1 MFKLVTTRNEICN
14 TPWVK
19 SKRSVLK
26 NLDSM
31 RKDLEELFTTQP
43 LAVLS
48 TQNEGQP
55 YASLVAF
62 ATSEDLK
69 ELYFATTRATRKY
82 ANLSSDP
89 RVAMLVDS
97 RSNEVS
103 DFRWAM
109 AVTATGK
116 AEEVEGQE
124 KDKVLKTYLAKHPH
138 LDDFVSSP
146 SCALLK
152 IRVQR
157 YYVATRFQNV
167 IEVHVKP

>member
-1 MFKLVTTRNEICN
+1 L
-14 TPWVK
+14 K
-19 SKRSVLK
+19 SERPVLK
-26 NLDSM
+26 SLDSI
-31 RKDLEELFTTQP
+31 RKDLEELFDAQP

-55 YASLVAF
+55 YGSLVAF
-62 ATSEDLK
+62 ASSEDLK

-82 ANLSSDP
+82 ANLSSNP

-97 RSNEVS
+97 RSNVVS

-124 KDKVLKTYLAKHPH
+124 KQKPLKTYLAKHAH
-138 LDDFVSSP
+138 LEDFVRSP

-152 IRVQR
+152 IRVEK

-167 IEVHVKP
+167 IEVHVKQ

>member
-1 MFKLVTTRNEICN
+1 M
-14 TPWVK
+14 K
-19 SKRSVLK
+19 SLE
-26 NLDSM
+26 SM
-31 RKDLEELFTTQP
+31 RRDLEELFTNQT

-62 ATSEDLK
+62 AASEDLK
-69 ELYFATTRATRKY
+69 SLFFATTRATRKY
-82 ANLSSDP
+82 ANLSSEP

-109 AVTATGK
+109 AVTATGE
-116 AEEVEGQE
+116 AEEVEGKE
-124 KDKVLKTYLAKHPH
+124 KEGVSKIYLAKHPH
-138 LDDFVSSP
+138 LDDFISSP

-152 IRVQR
+152 IRVER

-167 IEVHVKP
+167 IEVHVKQ

>member
-1 MFKLVTTRNEICN
+1 M
-14 TPWVK
+14 K
-19 SKRSVLK
+19 S
-26 NLDSM
+26 LDDM
-31 RKDLEELFTTQP
+31 RRDLEALFSTQP

-55 YASLVAF
+55 YGSLVAF
-62 ATSEDLK
+62 ASSEDLK

-124 KDKVLKTYLAKHPH
+124 KQNVLKTYLAKHAH
-138 LDDFVSSP
+138 LEEFVRSP

-152 IRVQR
+152 IRVER

>member
-1 MFKLVTTRNEICN
+1 
-14 TPWVK
+14 
-19 SKRSVLK
+19 
-26 NLDSM
+26 M
-31 RKDLEELFTTQP
+31 RKDLRELFTAQP

-69 ELYFATTRATRKY
+69 ALFFATTRATRKY

-109 AVTATGK
+109 AVTATGR

-124 KDKVLKTYLAKHPH
+124 KEKVLRIYLAKHPH

-146 SCALLK
+146 SCALFK
-152 IRVQR
+152 IRVER

-167 IEVHVKP
+167 TEVHVKQ

>member
-1 MFKLVTTRNEICN
+1 
-14 TPWVK
+14 
-19 SKRSVLK
+19 
-26 NLDSM
+26 M
-31 RKDLEELFTTQP
+31 RKDLEALFTAQP

-55 YASLVAF
+55 YGSLVAF
-62 ATSEDLK
+62 ASSGDLK

-89 RVAMLVDS
+89 RVAILVDS

-124 KDKVLKTYLAKHPH
+124 KQKVLKIYLAKHAH
-138 LDDFVSSP
+138 LEEFVRSP

-152 IRVQR
+152 IRVER

-167 IEVHVKP
+167 IEVHVKQ

>member
-1 MFKLVTTRNEICN
+1 M
-14 TPWVK
+14 VK

-26 NLDSM
+26 SLDSM
-31 RKDLEELFTTQP
+31 RKDLKELFANQP

-62 ATSEDLK
+62 AAREDLK
-69 ELYFATTRATRKY
+69 ALFFATTRATRKY

-89 RVAMLVDS
+89 RVAMLMDN
-97 RSNEVS
+97 RSNEVA

-116 AEEVEGQE
+116 AEEVTGQDKE
-124 KDKVLKTYLAKHPH
+124 KVLKTYLAKHPH
-138 LDDFVSSP
+138 LEEFVRSP

-152 IRVQR
+152 IRVER
-157 YYVATRFQNV
+157 YYVATRFQSV

>member
-1 MFKLVTTRNEICN
+1 M
-14 TPWVK
+14 K
-19 SKRSVLK
+19 S
-26 NLDSM
+26 LDSM
-31 RKDLEELFTTQP
+31 RKDLKQLFTTQP

-55 YASLVAF
+55 YGSLVAF
-62 ATSEDLK
+62 ASSEDLK

-124 KDKVLKTYLAKHPH
+124 KEKVLRTYLAKHPH

-152 IRVQR
+152 IRVVR

>member
-1 MFKLVTTRNEICN
+1 L
-14 TPWVK
+14 K
-19 SKRSVLK
+19 SERYVLK
-26 NLDSM
+26 SLDSM
-31 RKDLEELFTTQP
+31 RKDLKELFTTQP

-69 ELYFATTRATRKY
+69 ELFFATTRATRKY
-82 ANLSSDP
+82 ANLASDP

-116 AEEVEGQE
+116 AEELEGQKKE
-124 KDKVLKTYLAKHPH
+124 KVLKIYLAKHPH
-138 LDDFVSSP
+138 LDNFVSSP

-152 IRVQR
+152 IRVER

-167 IEVHVKP
+167 IEVHVKQ

>member
-1 MFKLVTTRNEICN
+1 M
-14 TPWVK
+14 K
-19 SKRSVLK
+19 S
-26 NLDSM
+26 LDSM
-31 RKDLEELFTTQP
+31 RKDLKQLFTTQP

-69 ELYFATTRATRKY
+69 QLFFATTRATRKY
-82 ANLSSDP
+82 GNLSSDP

-116 AEEVEGQE
+116 VEEVEGQE
-124 KDKVLKTYLAKHPH
+124 KERVLQIYLAKHPH

-152 IRVQR
+152 IRVER

-167 IEVHVKP
+167 TEVHVKE

>member
-1 MFKLVTTRNEICN
+1 M
-14 TPWVK
+14 K
-19 SKRSVLK
+19 S
-26 NLDSM
+26 LDSM
-31 RKDLEELFTTQP
+31 RKDLKELFTTQP

-69 ELYFATTRATRKY
+69 QLFFATTRATRKY
-82 ANLSSDP
+82 GNLSSDP

-116 AEEVEGQE
+116 VEEVEGQE
-124 KDKVLKTYLAKHPH
+124 KERVLQIYLAKHPH

-152 IRVQR
+152 IRVER

-167 IEVHVKP
+167 TEVHVKE

>member
-1 MFKLVTTRNEICN
+1 L
-14 TPWVK
+14 K
-19 SKRSVLK
+19 SERYVLK
-26 NLDSM
+26 SLDSV
-31 RKDLEELFTTQP
+31 RKDLKKLFSTQP

-48 TQNEGQP
+48 TQNKGQP
-55 YASLVAF
+55 YGSLVAF
-62 ATSEDLK
+62 ASSKDLK

-116 AEEVEGQE
+116 AEETEGQE
-124 KDKVLKTYLAKHPH
+124 KEKVLKTYLTKHSH
-138 LDDFVSSP
+138 LEDFVSSP
-146 SCALLK
+146 SCALLR
-152 IRVQR
+152 IRVER

>member
-1 MFKLVTTRNEICN
+1 M
-14 TPWVK
+14 
-19 SKRSVLK
+19 K

>member
-1 MFKLVTTRNEICN
+1 MRED
-14 TPWVK
+14 
-19 SKRSVLK
+19 LK
-26 NLDSM
+26 
-31 RKDLEELFTTQP
+31 KLFTTQP

-48 TQNEGQP
+48 TQNKGQP

-62 ATSEDLK
+62 AASEDLK
-69 ELYFATTRATRKY
+69 ALFFATTRATRKY
-82 ANLSSDP
+82 ANLSSEP

-109 AVTATGK
+109 AVTAMGT
-116 AEEVEGQE
+116 AEEMEGPE
-124 KDKVLKTYLAKHPH
+124 KEKVLKIYLAKHPH

-152 IRVQR
+152 IRVER
-157 YYVATRFQNV
+157 YFVATRFQNV

>member
-1 MFKLVTTRNEICN
+1 MESQRY
-14 TPWVK
+14 
-19 SKRSVLK
+19 VLK
-26 NLDSM
+26 DLDSM
-31 RKDLEELFTTQP
+31 RKDLQELFITQP

-48 TQNEGQP
+48 TQSEGQP

-69 ELYFATTRATRKY
+69 ALFFATTRATRKY
-82 ANLSSDP
+82 TNLSADS

-97 RSNEVS
+97 RSNAVS

-124 KDKVLKTYLAKHPH
+124 KDKVLEIYLAKHPH
-138 LDDFVSSP
+138 LGDFVSSP

-152 IRVQR
+152 IRVER

>member
-1 MFKLVTTRNEICN
+1 
-14 TPWVK
+14 
-19 SKRSVLK
+19 
-26 NLDSM
+26 M
-31 RKDLEELFTTQP
+31 RKDLKELFTTQP

-69 ELYFATTRATRKY
+69 QLFFATTRATRKY
-82 ANLSSDP
+82 GNLSSDP

-116 AEEVEGQE
+116 VEEVEGQE
-124 KDKVLKTYLAKHPH
+124 KERVLQIYLAKHPH

-152 IRVQR
+152 IRVER

-167 IEVHVKP
+167 TEVHVKE

>member
-1 MFKLVTTRNEICN
+1 
-14 TPWVK
+14 
-19 SKRSVLK
+19 
-26 NLDSM
+26 
-31 RKDLEELFTTQP
+31 
-43 LAVLS
+43 
-48 TQNEGQP
+48 
-55 YASLVAF
+55 
-62 ATSEDLK
+62 
-69 ELYFATTRATRKY
+69 
-82 ANLSSDP
+82 
-89 RVAMLVDS
+89 MLVDS

-167 IEVHVKP
+167 IEVNVKP

>member
-1 MFKLVTTRNEICN
+1 MRGLIPPELELERYAL
-14 TPWVK
+14 K
-19 SKRSVLK
+19 S
-26 NLDSM
+26 LDSM
-31 RKDLEELFTTQP
+31 REDLKKLFTTQT

-62 ATSEDLK
+62 AASEDLK
-69 ELYFATTRATRKY
+69 SLFFATTRATRKY
-82 ANLSSDP
+82 ANLSSEP

-109 AVTATGK
+109 AVTATGE

-124 KDKVLKTYLAKHPH
+124 RERVSKIYLSKHPH
-138 LDDFVSSP
+138 LDDFISSP

-152 IRVQR
+152 IRVER